1 VIERWT
7 EQLRHAR
14 GRAERRTRAVWPTGF
29 DLARE
34 LAHEWRTDR
43 VGGVAAEI
51 AFFGMLSLFPALL
64 ALTSVLGVLGSV
76 TGQDVADRTE
86 DQIVDYLNDVLT
98 EQADGTVN
106 AVSELFNQPS
116 PGLLTV
122 SLLLALWAASRG
134 FAAVVRGLD
143 IAYDLPEHRSWP
155 RLRLVSIG
163 LALGSVVVGAVLL
176 AMLVIGPLLGTGR
189 SVADDVGLGGGFAAF
204 WDWARWPVVIALALA
219 WATTVFHVAPNHH
232 TRWRDDIPGAVVAA
246 VVWILVSLGFRL
258 YLSLAGDANQV
269 FGVLG
274 GVLIALVWFYLL
286 SVGLLLGG
294 EVNAMIEKRRPGHL
308 RAEGGRPGT
317 EPVDGPDHRPTP

>member
-1 VIERWT
+1 VIERWS
-7 EQLRHAR
+7 ERLRDLGAQ
-14 GRAERRTRAVWPTGF
+14 AERRVRGVWPTGY

-34 LAHEWRTDR
+34 LAHEWKTDR

-86 DQIVDYLNDVLT
+86 TRVVDYLNDVLT
-98 EQADGTVN
+98 DQADGTID
-106 AVSELFNQPS
+106 AVSQLFDQPS
-116 PGLLTV
+116 PGLLTF

-163 LALGSVVVGAVLL
+163 LALGSVVVGALL
-176 AMLVIGPLLGTGR
+176 LSMLVIGPLLGTGQN
-189 SVADDVGLGGGFAAF
+189 VASDLGLGRSFATF
-204 WDWARWPVVIALALA
+204 WDWVRWPVVVALALA
-219 WATTVFHVAPNHH
+219 WATTVFHVAPNHR

-246 VVWILVSLGFRL
+246 LVWILVSVGFRT

-286 SVGLLLGG
+286 AVGLLLGG
-294 EVNAMIEKRRPGHL
+294 EVNAMIEKRRAARRLGEGEDHL
-308 RAEGGRPGT
+308 P
-317 EPVDGPDHRPTP
+317 P